1 MTLSDADA
9 ISLYEDY
16 MRFRNLQPGTINVRH
31 RYLGKFSR
39 EVGFATATE
48 QNIVQWLSRPLNPK
62 TRSMFISTL
71 HSYFSWALRGDNGK
85 PIYPSVAVEDDDGK
99 ISHIPHLPTA
109 SIEKPRTHA
118 RHPRPMPTTDIR
130 HALDVADPV
139 MKCFIACGAY
149 EGMRCQEIAFLAI
162 EDLNETTGTLE
173 ITHGKGAKQ
182 RYVPLHPEVL
192 KAIME
197 LPPPSEGRLW
207 PNETAASVS
216 RRGNRFLHSIGI
228 SSTMHQ
234 LRHFFG
240 TSIYQQS
247 GGDIVLTSGLLG
259 HSSIATTQTYAA
271 ADQSKASGVVTGL
284 TI

>member
-1 MTLSDADA
+1 MTMSDEDA

-31 RYLGKFSR
+31 RYLRKFSR

-71 HSYFSWALRGDNGK
+71 HSFFGWALRGDNGK
-85 PIYPSVAVEDDDGK
+85 PIYPSVVVEDEDGK

-109 SIEKPRTHA
+109 QIEKPRTHA
-118 RHPRPMPTTDIR
+118 RHPRPMPREDIR
-130 HALDVADPV
+130 HAIVSADPKV
-139 MKCFIACGAY
+139 KVWLLLGAY
-149 EGMRCQEIAFLAI
+149 EGMRCQEIAFLAT
-162 EDLNETTGTLE
+162 EDVNLETNTLE
-173 ITHGKGAKQ
+173 VTHGKGDKQ
-182 RYVPLHPEVL
+182 RYLPLHPEVL
-192 KAIME
+192 KALQE
-197 LPPPSEGRLW
+197 LPWPTEGRCW
-207 PNETAASVS
+207 PDETAASVS
-216 RRGNRFLHSIGI
+216 RKGNRFLHSLGI
-228 SSTMHQ
+228 KSTMHQ
-234 LRHFFG
+234 LRHFAG
-240 TSIYQQS
+240 TNWYQES

-271 ADQSKASGVVTGL
+271 ADQSKAAGVVGGL